1 MATVIDTI
9 IMSAPEAPAS
19 PLALA
24 FGAFA
29 ASLPA
34 LLSDEADLAGYSGQD
49 PALDSWFRAA
59 ERSRGET
66 LSYLNAVVTAKPK
79 SRSERAMRTVA
90 AVFRAVLLSSNPDL
104 VGRLTVLTCRM
115 FAAQN
120 LPGEARRTIGAVLN
134 ALTTYVAIETFGND
148 AEVAVARRN
157 LTRID
162 VADMAGPL
170 CEDLAADTALPAA
183 A

>member
-24 FGAFA
+24 FGAFT

-34 LLSDEADLAGYSGQD
+34 LVSDEADLAGYSGEG
-49 PALDSWFRAA
+49 PALDASFRAA

-66 LSYLNAVVTAKPK
+66 LPYLNAVVTAKPK

-120 LPGEARRTIGAVLN
+120 LPSDACRTIGAVLN
-134 ALTTYVAIETFGND
+134 ALTTYVAIETFGD
-148 AEVAVARRN
+148 EAAVARRN
-157 LTRID
+157 LTRFD